1 MIFRKKNSTK
11 QEEEEHSQEII
22 FLIPEF
28 TVQVVFRQPRRVI
41 ANGALHLPL
50 MSDFNECTRVPGR
63 QGVAIIAL
71 KQLAGKQVEHC
82 AAPTATEPTWLHTS
96 VRGGSKDESKNHW
109 SKRQCRVSSII
120 GPAGDMGTYY

>member
-1 MIFRKKNSTK
+1 MNAQESQDNLVLREILRSPNSLHTGFR
-11 QEEEEHSQEII
+11 HSQEII

-63 QGVAIIAL
+63 QGVAIIAF
-71 KQLAGKQVEHC
+71 KQTR
-82 AAPTATEPTWLHTS
+82 AAPVCSGPVET
-96 VRGGSKDESKNHW
+96 KDLVDFTQPQKW
-109 SKRQCRVSSII
+109 SLDCAFF
-120 GPAGDMGTYY
+120 GPFLKLA